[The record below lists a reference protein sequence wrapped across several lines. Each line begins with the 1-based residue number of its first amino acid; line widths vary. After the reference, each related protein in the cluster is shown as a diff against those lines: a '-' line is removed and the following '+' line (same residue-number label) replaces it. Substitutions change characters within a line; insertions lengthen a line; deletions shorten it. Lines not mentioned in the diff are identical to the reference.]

1 MIARQEALTVGD
13 IALHAAE
20 KNVHWLSLGDLI
32 LDTTAHVATGKEVD
46 GKVGAGREKV
56 RKRKKESEDEDG
68 KDEGEITMFK
78 SVGCAVQDIS
88 TAEYVFQR
96 AKEMG
101 LGTRVEM

>member
-1 MIARQEALTVGD
+1 MQEKYTQTRSLKLDLLTLSAVGSKTVP
-13 IALHAAE
+13 L
-20 KNVHWLSLGDLI
+20 KQ
-32 LDTTAHVATGKEVD
+32 TGVLVPNK
-46 GKVGAGREKV
+46 RE
-56 RKRKKESEDEDG
+56 KESEDEDG